1 MTSQPQLPPP
11 QHRPDFTIF
20 SFDLGTKNNAAA
32 ILRSQYNKNVPPEYI
47 APLDREQLQRHLNN
61 AEALKSVVPTQ
72 RRRKGEPKRTIQNF
86 AYDNGSGKSVPC
98 KILFWERFAVLDE
111 DQTIGSYCDSVRNMV
126 GSLYS
131 KFEPFLEQIDNVVIE
146 SQEASTILII
156 RLLSITVQ
164 AFFETLKRTNP
175 TKYTFGVRFSTGSIK
190 LRVYDGPTVWR
201 EPVMAPN
208 SHKFNK
214 LYGIHHTRA
223 ILEAWINDKKLPA
236 EERAD
241 WLKWYRM
248 WSNSDKQDDLSDS
261 FLQGLYSLRKWQR
274 PEVSRHIKAPKWVET
289 VNSTNREIVRKRKRG
304 EFETVQIPSKKI
316 VKHAEDRN
324 DDDINVNNEETT
336 AEEQSFRPS
345 IWEARL
351 WYDKKNNK
359 SNDL

>member
-1 MTSQPQLPPP
+1 MT
-11 QHRPDFTIF
+11 HRPDFTIF

-32 ILRSQYNKNVPPEYI
+32 ILQSQYNKKDVPPEQI
-47 APLDREQLQRHLNN
+47 APLDREQLQRHLNG

-72 RRRKGEPKRTIQNF
+72 RRRKGEPKRTLQNF

-164 AFFETLKRTNP
+164 AFFETLKQTNP

-223 ILEAWINDKKLPA
+223 ILEAWINDKSLPA
-236 EERAD
+236 EEHAH

-248 WSNSDKQDDLSDS
+248 WSKSDKQDDLSDS

-289 VNSTNREIVRKRKRG
+289 INSSNREIVKKRKRG
-304 EFETVQIPSKKI
+304 EFDTPQTNTTNTTTTTTPSTKKI
-316 VKHAEDRN
+316 KHANEDN
-324 DDDINVNNEETT
+324 EAATNINEEI

-351 WYDKKNNK
+351 WYDRKNTK
-359 SNDL
+359 LNDL